1 VLPFMVQVSETI
13 CMSVTFMVRFILLLF
28 PVVAVFWLLSLLR
41 SGVVVVVLVPV
52 AT

>member
-1 VLPFMVQVSETI
+1 MLPFMVQVSETI
-13 CMSVTFMVRFILLLF
+13 CMSVTFMVRFILPLF

-41 SGVVVVVLVPV
+41 SGVVVAVLVPL

>member
-13 CMSVTFMVRFILLLF
+13 CMTVTFMVRFILLVF

>member
-1 VLPFMVQVSETI
+1 MLPFMVQVSDTI
-13 CMSVTFMVRFILLLF
+13 CMSVTFMARFILLLF

-41 SGVVVVVLVPV
+41 SGVVVVVLFPV